1 MGDLRLMYDYVKFFI
16 FQLFVA
22 QYHIWLAADTNGI
35 LVLVPTY
42 TIINVA
48 VTTLIF
54 VCAAH
59 ELHYTTEKLTNYLV
73 PNNWIGLTR
82 NLLIFCGLMVPVAI
96 YSGAFNL

>member
-1 MGDLRLMYDYVKFFI
+1 MLYFF
-16 FQLFVA
+16 FFFN
-22 QYHIWLAADTNGI
+22 DTATTEIYTLSLHDALPI
-35 LVLVPTY
+35 L
-42 TIINVA
+42 NVA